1 VVHAHLYLASYA
13 TDQESRTVPRCE
25 CATIQMR
32 VPDRWGLSSVGAV
45 DTSRAQGRG
54 RFTAGT
60 VPPPNRPQYS
70 KTGHGGAIATVDGYG
85 HCSATSSAVWWRN
98 RAARDPFGFRPMKT
112 TWDQGLVNYGTRLAS
127 GEPGVKPR
135 ERRVIRCDSLS
146 FMKQDSR

>member
-1 VVHAHLYLASYA
+1 
-13 TDQESRTVPRCE
+13 
-25 CATIQMR
+25 MR
-32 VPDRWGLSSVGAV
+32 VCDHTNESTRPLGAV
-45 DTSRAQGRG
+45 VGWGSGHESSSRPRALYCWHC
-54 RFTAGT
+54 AA
-60 VPPPNRPQYS
+60 PNRPQYS